1 MKRPINYLETT
12 KNRLAEVNLKIQRL
26 NLRISRAPDGYLVHN
41 KEGRYYWRTKNGK
54 SEYLGRDKGNIINA
68 LTQKKYDI
76 QALKGALKEQEILT
90 KTLNDLNLIPKIT
103 FPKNYE
109 FVDGSDEA
117 FIQDWCNRDNWDF
130 SRQAITG
137 SQNYTQRGEHVR
149 SKSEVIIAD
158 RLYNAKIP
166 YHYEICLE
174 LVIGDCD
181 ITTVK
186 PDFTVLNKRTLETW
200 YWEHFGMIDDEKYRY
215 DMKRKL
221 ESYAING
228 IFPGNHLIVSFETK
242 DNQLNIQHINRLIEE
257 YLK

>member
-1 MKRPINYLETT
+1 MKRPAYNLET
-12 KNRLAEVNLKIQRL
+12 RLAELNWLIQRL
-26 NLRISRAPDGYLVHN
+26 ENKIKMAPTGFIQYRDGHFYRRI
-41 KEGRYYWRTKNGK
+41 EKNF
-54 SEYLGRDKGNIINA
+54 EYLGKDKDA
-68 LTQKKYDI
+68 LIKALIQKKYDI
-76 QALKGALKEQEILT
+76 GQLDAAKQEKLVIEKALKGFCSIKT
-90 KTLNDLNLIPKIT
+90 KKFPDELMKYVNLEEYT
-103 FPKNYE
+103 
-109 FVDGSDEA
+109 DEA
-117 FIQDWCNRDNWDF
+117 YIKEWCNRDNWDF

-158 RLYNAKIP
+158 RLNNAKIP

-174 LVIGDCD
+174 LVIGDRD

-186 PDFTVLNKRTLETW
+186 PDFTVLNTRTLETW

-215 DMKRKL
+215 EMKRKL
-221 ESYAING
+221 DSYAING

-242 DNQLNIQHINRLIEE
+242 DNQLNIQHINRLIKE

>member
-1 MKRPINYLETT
+1 MKKPAYYLET
-12 KNRLAEVNLKIQRL
+12 RLTEL
-26 NLRISRAPDGYLVHN
+26 NLVIQGLEKRISMAPNGFILP
-41 KEGRYYWRTKNGK
+41 KNGYFYRRIGDK
-54 SEYLGRDKGNIINA
+54 IEYLGKGKEDIIKA
-68 LTQKKYDI
+68 LIQKKYDLGQLDVAQKEKKVI
-76 QALKGALKEQEILT
+76 EKAIKGLNSIVKPKFPDQLMKYVTLQEYT
-90 KTLNDLNLIPKIT
+90 
-103 FPKNYE
+103 
-109 FVDGSDEA
+109 DEA

-186 PDFTVLNKRTLETW
+186 PDFTVLNTRTLETW

-221 ESYAING
+221 ESYAVNG

-242 DNQLNIQHINRLIEE
+242 DNQLNIQHINRLIKE